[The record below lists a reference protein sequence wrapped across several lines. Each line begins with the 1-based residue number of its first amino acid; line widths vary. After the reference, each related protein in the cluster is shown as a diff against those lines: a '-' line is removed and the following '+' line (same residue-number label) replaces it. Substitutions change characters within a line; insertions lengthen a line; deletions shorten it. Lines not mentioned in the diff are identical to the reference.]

1 MASSA
6 GWRRWL
12 RRAHRW
18 AGTSLVVFVV
28 FLAATGIV
36 LNHAVDFGLDRK
48 YVSSPWILDAYG
60 MNAPGSYAGKVALG
74 SFVVVGDGRRVH
86 VLLTSGELVE
96 TIDLGAAL
104 PGDIERVG
112 RAADLAVLQS
122 SGRLFRSDADVSTF
136 QAWTDGAAADI
147 DWSAEIARNAAGLEA
162 LQQEWRGQGVTVERV
177 LLDLHSGR
185 ILAAPGRLLLDI
197 VAIGMI
203 LLGISGLFMTRAR
216 RRNGG

>member
-6 GWRRWL
+6 RWRRWL

-48 YVSSPWILDAYG
+48 YVRSPWLLDAYG
-60 MNAPGSYAGKVALG
+60 MNAPGSYAGKVALE

-86 VLLTSGELVE
+86 VLLASGELVE
-96 TIDLGAAL
+96 SIDLGAVL

-122 SGRLFRSDADVSTF
+122 SGRLFRSDAEVASF

-147 DWSAEIARNAAGLEA
+147 DWSPEVDRTAAGLEA

-216 RRNGG
+216 RRTGG